1 LDLLLDA
8 TSEKRVHVLYFC
20 EKGDHGN
27 VQNILESLAYD
38 YERVAFIH
46 VEDTMEDWQQMLMMS
61 LCDHHII
68 ANSTFSWWG
77 AYFHYSPRIEDTQP
91 KPMIL
96 YPALWFGP
104 KLQDKIVSDLF
115 PKDWI
120 KIEV

>member
-46 VEDTMEDWQQMLMMS
+46 VEDT
-61 LCDHHII
+61 
-68 ANSTFSWWG
+68 
-77 AYFHYSPRIEDTQP
+77 QP